1 MPQKTPE
8 RPGCLARHRTP
19 MERAEGAV
27 ASRDH
32 RSPQPESPSRSVYG
46 EYAAQGREAA

>member
-8 RPGCLARHRTP
+8 RPDCLARHRTP
-19 MERAEGAV
+19 IERAADAV

-32 RSPQPESPSRSVYG
+32 RSPYPESPSRSVYG
-46 EYAAQGREAA
+46 EYAAKGREAA

>member
-8 RPGCLARHRTP
+8 RPGRPARHRAPT
-19 MERAEGAV
+19 ERAADAV

-32 RSPQPESPSRSVYG
+32 RSPHLESPSRSVYG
-46 EYAAQGREAA
+46 EYAAKGREAA